1 MTDSPALEGRVAIV
15 TGGARGIGS
24 AISEMLTAEGA
35 SVIVADSGVDIAGND
50 PDPSVA
56 EAFAS
61 GLGERAAAYTEDM
74 GVSAA
79 AVQAVEMAVDTFG
92 GIDIVVNNAAILRDA
107 FVFKGSPDDWDAVIR
122 NNLSGPFYLVAAAT
136 AVMREQARAGRGGG
150 DAYTWGRLINLVS
163 TAGFIGNY
171 GQAPYAAAKGG
182 LISLMRIAALDM
194 ARTGVTS
201 NAVAP
206 FARTR
211 VTEII
216 QPANDEQEIYKERA
230 LKVDPQHVAR
240 MTAWLCTDGAQDVT
254 GQIFGVRGRETMLFS
269 QARPVVTAIADGDTW
284 TMDTLTDTVNTHFRD
299 HFADMRTDLE
309 VFNTDPAL

>member
-1 MTDSPALEGRVAIV
+1 MTDNPALQGRVAIV
-15 TGGARGIGS
+15 TGGARGIGA
-24 AISEMLTAEGA
+24 AISEKLVAEGA

-56 EAFAS
+56 EAFAD
-61 GLGERAAAYTEDM
+61 GLSESAVAYTEDM
-74 GVSAA
+74 GVQAA
-79 AVQAVEMAVDTFG
+79 AIEVVGLAVEKFG

-107 FVFKGSPDDWDAVIR
+107 FVFKGTANDWDAVIR
-122 NNLSGPFYLVAAAT
+122 NNLSGPYYLVAAAT
-136 AVMREQARAGRGGG
+136 PVMREQARDGRGGG
-150 DAYTWGRLINLVS
+150 DSYSWGRLVNLVS

-182 LISLMRIAALDM
+182 LVSLMRIAALDM

-206 FARTR
+206 FARSR

-216 QPANDEQEIYKERA
+216 QPANDEQAAYKERA
-230 LKVDPQHVAR
+230 LKIDPAHVANFV
-240 MTAWLCTDGAQDVT
+240 AWLCSEDAGDVT

-269 QARPVVTAIADGDTW
+269 QARPAVTAVAEDAEWSLDG
-284 TMDTLTDTVNTHFRD
+284 LTEVVNTQFRA
-299 HFADMRTDLE
+299 HFADLQTDLE
-309 VFNTDPAL
+309 VFNTDPAV

>member
-35 SVIVADSGVDIAGND
+35 SVIVADSGVDITGNA

-56 EAFAS
+56 AAVAS
-61 GLGERAAAYTEDM
+61 GLGERAAAYTEDT

-79 AVQAVEMAVDTFG
+79 AAQAGEMAGVTFG

-136 AVMREQARAGRGGG
+136 AVMREQARAGRGGD

-182 LISLMRIAALDM
+182 LISLMRLSLIH
-194 ARTGVTS
+194 
-201 NAVAP
+201 
-206 FARTR
+206 
-211 VTEII
+211 I
-216 QPANDEQEIYKERA
+216 
-230 LKVDPQHVAR
+230 
-240 MTAWLCTDGAQDVT
+240 
-254 GQIFGVRGRETMLFS
+254 
-269 QARPVVTAIADGDTW
+269 
-284 TMDTLTDTVNTHFRD
+284 
-299 HFADMRTDLE
+299 
-309 VFNTDPAL
+309 